1 MKGFTVGIFDTFFDG
16 DEFATRDSARPA
28 IPAATGGQAASL
40 GGRAPAFHKPR
51 RERRAK
57 PRSHALLLAACFA
70 LTPTVGAAGQTD
82 TPSASVHVLD
92 LPLTDQDGRSL
103 RFASEAVGKSVVAI
117 NFIYTSCTTLCPLT
131 SATFKNVQS
140 RLKNRLGKDVRLIS
154 MSLDP
159 ATDTPARL
167 KAYAARYKAG
177 PGWLWL
183 TGEPGNMKQVLTGLG
198 AYTASI
204 QEHPPQVLVG
214 DGASGQWT
222 SFNTL
227 PGPDRIRAAVEQ
239 YLKARHD

>member
-1 MKGFTVGIFDTFFDG
+1 M
-16 DEFATRDSARPA
+16 
-28 IPAATGGQAASL
+28 QL
-40 GGRAPAFHKPR
+40 
-51 RERRAK
+51 
-57 PRSHALLLAACFA
+57 
-70 LTPTVGAAGQTD
+70 
-82 TPSASVHVLD
+82 LD
-92 LPLTDQDGRSL
+92 LPLADQDGRSV

-177 PGWLWL
+177 TGWLWL

-227 PGPDRIRAAVEQ
+227 PGPDRIRATVEQ
-239 YLKARHD
+239 FLKARHD

>member
-1 MKGFTVGIFDTFFDG
+1 LIL
-16 DEFATRDSARPA
+16 AT
-28 IPAATGGQAASL
+28 
-40 GGRAPAFHKPR
+40 
-51 RERRAK
+51 
-57 PRSHALLLAACFA
+57 CFA
-70 LTPTVGAAGQTD
+70 LTPAAWATEPAD
-82 TPSASVHVLD
+82 APSVKVRLLD
-92 LPLTDQDGRSL
+92 LPLSDQDGHSL

-117 NFIYTSCTTLCPLT
+117 NFVYTSCTTLCPLT

-159 ATDTPARL
+159 VTDTPARL

-222 SFNTL
+222 RFNTL